1 MSKKLKVLQ
10 IANIVFT
17 AILFALFVLIT
28 LMAIEILVDISKYT
42 PNADSNTLG
51 IGLGFVF
58 FLIFSISGLIPL
70 VLNVIIG
77 AMGIKRGS
85 AICKICVIINIA
97 ILLITVIFFA
107 SILLYS
113 GSKGITLLS

>member
-1 MSKKLKVLQ
+1 MNKKLKVLQ

-17 AILFALFVLIT
+17 IILLALFVFIAWMGIT
-28 LMAIEILVDISKYT
+28 VLVEIAKYT
-42 PNADSNTLG
+42 PNADNNTLG
-51 IGLGFVF
+51 VGLGFVF

-77 AMGIKRGS
+77 LMGMKRGS
-85 AICKICVIINIA
+85 KICRICVFINVAILSVII
-97 ILLITVIFFA
+97 VFFA

-113 GSKGITLLS
+113 SSKGITLLS